1 MLAAFLRA
9 LTKGSSPRAYGAFC
23 PQACP
28 RGHPLNALGVGSPPR
43 WGWDMIPPPPA
54 LGSCPRPQ
62 PSLRLAAP
70 QSPSWKVALGTLVF
84 GSHPAESFA
93 TSPRLI
99 RTRPCGPTGVC
110 SGAAPRPLGE
120 RCRSY
125 GAPPPSWSIRFILST
140 CPKALALETR
150 KPGRELRGE
159 RARDVCGPCRCLG
172 LRHSPALLRPGSE
185 SPLWSEPPR
194 SSRWSHRRPVG
205 ASTQAQVRS
214 QAARGWG
221 VGMSPAGCKVGLG
234 SHRHDPV
241 APGEKQDTRG
251 QGLLRGPRD
260 GWEAGPLFPT
270 AL

>member
-1 MLAAFLRA
+1 
-9 LTKGSSPRAYGAFC
+9 
-23 PQACP
+23 
-28 RGHPLNALGVGSPPR
+28 
-43 WGWDMIPPPPA
+43 MIPPPPA

-93 TSPRLI
+93 TSLRLI
-99 RTRPCGPTGVC
+99 RTRPCRPIGVC
-110 SGAAPRPLGE
+110 SGAAPWGEVQVLRSPASILEHQIYPFCLSKGIGFGNSRARKRTPWGAGSGRLWTLQVSRPSPFPSTAPSGLRVTAVVRAAQVLEMVAQETSGGFNSSAGE
-120 RCRSY
+120 
-125 GAPPPSWSIRFILST
+125 
-140 CPKALALETR
+140 
-150 KPGRELRGE
+150 KPGGGGWECHQRG
-159 RARDVCGPCRCLG
+159 AKSGP
-172 LRHSPALLRPGSE
+172 
-185 SPLWSEPPR
+185 
-194 SSRWSHRRPVG
+194 
-205 ASTQAQVRS
+205 
-214 QAARGWG
+214 
-221 VGMSPAGCKVGLG
+221 G

>member
-99 RTRPCGPTGVC
+99 RTRPCRPTGPPA
-110 SGAAPRPLGE
+110 SAPGPPLGPLG
-120 RCRSY
+120 R
-125 GAPPPSWSIRFILST
+125 GAGLTEPRLHLGASDLSFLLVQRHWLW
-140 CPKALALETR
+140 KLESQEENSVGSGLGTSVD
-150 KPGRELRGE
+150 PAGVSAFAIPQHCSV
-159 RARDVCGPCRCLG
+159 RAP
-172 LRHSPALLRPGSE
+172 
-185 SPLWSEPPR
+185 
-194 SSRWSHRRPVG
+194 SHRCGQSRP
-205 ASTQAQVRS
+205 
-214 QAARGWG
+214 
-221 VGMSPAGCKVGLG
+221 
-234 SHRHDPV
+234 
-241 APGEKQDTRG
+241 
-251 QGLLRGPRD
+251 GPRD
-260 GWEAGPLFPT
+260 GRTGDQWGLQ
-270 AL
+270 LKRR

>member
-93 TSPRLI
+93 PSLRLI
-99 RTRPCGPTGVC
+99 RTRPCRPIGVC
-110 SGAAPRPLGE
+110 SGAAPWGE
-120 RCRSY
+120 VQV
-125 GAPPPSWSIRFILST
+125 
-140 CPKALALETR
+140 
-150 KPGRELRGE
+150 LR
-159 RARDVCGPCRCLG
+159 
-172 LRHSPALLRPGSE
+172 SPASILEASDLSFLLVQRHWLWKLESQEENSVGSGLGT
-185 SPLWSEPPR
+185 SVDPAGVSAFAIPQHCSVRAL
-194 SSRWSHRRPVG
+194 SHRCGQSRP
-205 ASTQAQVRS
+205 
-214 QAARGWG
+214 
-221 VGMSPAGCKVGLG
+221 
-234 SHRHDPV
+234 
-241 APGEKQDTRG
+241 
-251 QGLLRGPRD
+251 GPRD
-260 GWEAGPLFPT
+260 GRTGDQWGLQ
-270 AL
+270 LKRR